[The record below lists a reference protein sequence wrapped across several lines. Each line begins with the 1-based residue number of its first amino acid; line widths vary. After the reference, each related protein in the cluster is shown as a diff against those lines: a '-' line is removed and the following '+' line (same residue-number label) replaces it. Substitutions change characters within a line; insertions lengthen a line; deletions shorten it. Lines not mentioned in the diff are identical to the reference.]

1 VNQAF
6 QLLNRGNPPAA
17 VVARLAESLGA
28 SARQAARYVQAAQ
41 HQSQPQAVPEATE
54 AFTVKLP
61 KSLIERV
68 RRAAGG
74 PKGAISQWVAV
85 AFESQLSRSRR
96 HG

>member
-1 VNQAF
+1 MNQAF
-6 QLLNRGNPPAA
+6 QFLNRGHPPAE
-17 VVARLAESLGA
+17 VVARLTKELGA

-41 HQSQPQAVPEATE
+41 QQARPQAVPEAKE

-61 KSLIERV
+61 QSLIERV

-74 PKGAISQWVAV
+74 PKGAISDWVAR
-85 AFESQLSRSRR
+85 ALESQLSRSRR